1 MNNCDKQI
9 YNFAAAVISSTDP
22 VNTFLSNRDIVIKY
36 KPIVLLFDGKQIE
49 KKNNTFFE
57 EYKNDT
63 YQIKPIA
70 NYQNLGVLNLGIFS
84 SSDSQ
89 MLQIASFVNLDSNIV
104 SLLPKYF
111 KKENN
116 QNFANLADLIE
127 YIINEKLNISSIPYF
142 LEDSL
147 NSSGMK
153 NDEKVYK
160 STLYYCVLR
169 RLSGG
174 ILTTD
179 RFPISND
186 YIDADEIFRLMKST
200 RRNEI
205 DFEKRA
211 KTLYCFLLKM
221 YILKFSSKKNAP
233 YKTEQL
239 LDFCNNELGIYLE
252 SGLYISFLYFE
263 GKNNTVKNFFQKVTP
278 SAKNILKKIEGMS
291 WDLFH
296 IWNIPTE
303 MAICSNDDIIQLQ
316 SIASG
321 DKALIDMI
329 SVNPIER
336 IFMYNDEAIVKYR
349 YSLVSL
355 PETKYLCEKIC
366 LNREKRL
373 SINKSV
379 DLDVLSKSL
388 EQALLDLF
396 KCY

>member
-1 MNNCDKQI
+1 MNNWDKQI
-9 YNFAAAVISSTDP
+9 YNFAGAVISSIDP

-57 EYKNDT
+57 EYINDT

-70 NYQNLGVLNLGIFS
+70 NYQNLGVLNPSIFS
-84 SSDSQ
+84 SDFQS
-89 MLQIASFVNLDSNIV
+89 LKIASFVNLDSNIV

-111 KKENN
+111 EKKNK
-116 QNFANLADLIE
+116 QDFADLIE
-127 YIINEKLNISSIPYF
+127 YIINMDLNISSIPYF

-169 RLSGG
+169 RLSSG
-174 ILTTD
+174 ISTTD

-233 YKTEQL
+233 YKMEQL

-252 SGLYISFLYFE
+252 SGLYIAFLYFE
-263 GKNNTVKNFFQKVTP
+263 GKNNAVKNFFQKVTP
-278 SAKNILKKIEGMS
+278 SAKDILKKIEGMS

-373 SINKSV
+373 STNKSV
-379 DLDVLSKSL
+379 NFDVLSKSL

>member
-1 MNNCDKQI
+1 MNNWDKQI
-9 YNFAAAVISSTDP
+9 YNFAGAVISSIDP

-57 EYKNDT
+57 EYINDT

-70 NYQNLGVLNLGIFS
+70 NYQNLGVLNPSIFS
-84 SSDSQ
+84 SDFQS
-89 MLQIASFVNLDSNIV
+89 LKIASFVNLDSNIV

-111 KKENN
+111 EKKNK
-116 QNFANLADLIE
+116 QDFADLIE
-127 YIINEKLNISSIPYF
+127 YIINMELNISSIPYF

-169 RLSGG
+169 RLSSG

-252 SGLYISFLYFE
+252 SGLYIAFLYFQ
-263 GKNNTVKNFFQKVTP
+263 GKNNAVKNFFQKVTP
-278 SAKNILKKIEGMS
+278 SAKDILKKIEGMS

-373 SINKSV
+373 STNKSV
-379 DLDVLSKSL
+379 NFDVLSKSL

>member
-1 MNNCDKQI
+1 MNNWDKQI
-9 YNFAAAVISSTDP
+9 YNFAGAVISSIDP
-22 VNTFLSNRDIVIKY
+22 VNTFISNRDIVIKY

-57 EYKNDT
+57 EYINDT

-70 NYQNLGVLNLGIFS
+70 NYQNLGVLNPSIFS
-84 SSDSQ
+84 SDFQS
-89 MLQIASFVNLDSNIV
+89 LKIASFVNLDSNIV

-111 KKENN
+111 EKKNK
-116 QNFANLADLIE
+116 QDFADLSDLIE
-127 YIINEKLNISSIPYF
+127 YIINMELNISSIPYF

-169 RLSGG
+169 RLSSG
-174 ILTTD
+174 ISTTD

-252 SGLYISFLYFE
+252 SGLYIAFLYFE
-263 GKNNTVKNFFQKVTP
+263 GKNNAVKNFFQKVTP
-278 SAKNILKKIEGMS
+278 SAKDILKKIEGMS

-373 SINKSV
+373 STNKSV
-379 DLDVLSKSL
+379 NIDVLSKSL

>member
-1 MNNCDKQI
+1 MDNWDKQI
-9 YNFAAAVISSTDP
+9 CNFASMVINSKNP
-22 VNTFLSNRDIVIKY
+22 VDTYRSNRDIVIKY
-36 KPIVLLFDGKQIE
+36 KPIVLLFDGKQSVITNNMFYKE
-49 KKNNTFFE
+49 CKNG
-57 EYKNDT
+57 T

-89 MLQIASFVNLDSNIV
+89 ILQIASFVNLDSNIV

-116 QNFANLADLIE
+116 QNFADLADLIE

-174 ILTTD
+174 ISTTD

-321 DKALIDMI
+321 DKTLIDMI

-355 PETKYLCEKIC
+355 TETKYLCEKIC

>member
-1 MNNCDKQI
+1 MNNWDKQI
-9 YNFAAAVISSTDP
+9 YNFAGAVISSIDP
-22 VNTFLSNRDIVIKY
+22 VNTFISNRDIVIKY

-57 EYKNDT
+57 EYINDT

-70 NYQNLGVLNLGIFS
+70 NYQNLGVLNPSIFS
-84 SSDSQ
+84 SDFQS
-89 MLQIASFVNLDSNIV
+89 LKIASFVNLDSNIV

-111 KKENN
+111 EKKNK
-116 QNFANLADLIE
+116 QDFADLSDLIE
-127 YIINEKLNISSIPYF
+127 YIINMELNISSIPYF

-169 RLSGG
+169 RLSSG
-174 ILTTD
+174 ISTTD

-221 YILKFSSKKNAP
+221 YILKFSSKKNTP

-252 SGLYISFLYFE
+252 SGLYIAFLYFE
-263 GKNNTVKNFFQKVTP
+263 GKNNAVKNFFQKVTP
-278 SAKNILKKIEGMS
+278 SAKDILKKIEGMS

-373 SINKSV
+373 STNKSV
-379 DLDVLSKSL
+379 NIDVLSKSL